1 MGCAEGCWRRMGL
14 LTKSVSVSNSLQKY
28 MFLSSLLTMVPS
40 CSVERGFEKGQQG
53 QQSVSQEQ
61 MRWKRE
67 AGAVEL
73 VPFHSQVVWDV

>member
-1 MGCAEGCWRRMGL
+1 MSL
-14 LTKSVSVSNSLQKY
+14 LTKSVPASNSLQKH
-28 MFLSSLLTMVPS
+28 MFLSSLFTMVPS

-53 QQSVSQEQ
+53 VSQEQ

-73 VPFHSQVVWDV
+73 VPLHSQVVCLGCLNYRPH